1 MLKCEYPE
9 GCRLDLWAKVIKAK
23 YVARQVRVLD
33 TTFCVPENVENA
45 GKIQYVDDIKVKV
58 LEAYEDLNFNRVK
71 IFFRY
76 EIVLFVIVN
85 GSYQLITVEDSYEQN
100 IDLDE
105 FDPPLCPDEFRL
117 EISDS
122 ELLLCN
128 WNFDYE
134 IRGACEDPDPC
145 NPCRPTPGTPPVA
158 GTCLRLVVYVDI
170 IDKLGKMHDIIVYGE
185 INPVSDC

>member
-1 MLKCEYPE
+1 MLKCEFPD

-33 TTFCVPENVENA
+33 TTFCVPEQEDNP

-85 GSYQLITVEDSYEQN
+85 GTYQLVTVEDSYEQN

-122 ELLLCN
+122 ELIVCN

-145 NPCRPTPGTPPVA
+145 NPCRPPHCAPVVN

-185 INPVSDC
+185 INPVPDC